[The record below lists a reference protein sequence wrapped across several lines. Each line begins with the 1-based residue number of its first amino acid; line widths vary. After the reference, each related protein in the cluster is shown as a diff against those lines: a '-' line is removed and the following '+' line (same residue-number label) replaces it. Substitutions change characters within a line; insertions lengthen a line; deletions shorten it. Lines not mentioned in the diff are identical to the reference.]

1 MSIYNYDLKFL
12 NDISLN
18 KEDKF
23 NIYYNIIIN
32 NNNMDNDLYSGLK
45 YFTESQIDKIF
56 ILDINRYM
64 FFRYLPNIYL
74 INKYFI
80 QTNNDS
86 NAFHG
91 ITKND
96 NITKEERQICI
107 KNILAKK
114 YIN

>member
-1 MSIYNYDLKFL
+1 MYNYDLKFL
-12 NDISLN
+12 NDMSLDE
-18 KEDKF
+18 EDKF
-23 NIYYNIIIN
+23 IQYYNIMMH
-32 NNNMDNDLYSGLK
+32 NNNMDNDLYSALK
-45 YFTESQIDKIF
+45 NFTESHIDKIF

-74 INKYFI
+74 INKYFT

-96 NITKEERQICI
+96 NITTKERQELI
-107 KNILAKK
+107 KNILTKK
-114 YIN
+114 FL

>member
-1 MSIYNYDLKFL
+1 MYQYDLKFL
-12 NDISLN
+12 NDITLDG
-18 KEDKF
+18 EQKF
-23 NIYYNIIIN
+23 NIYYNIIMQ
-32 NNNMDNDLYSGLK
+32 NNNMDNDLYLALK
-45 YFTESQIDKIF
+45 NFTESQIDKIF

-74 INKYFI
+74 INKYFT

-96 NITKEERQICI
+96 NITNEERQEFI
-107 KNILAKK
+107 KNILTKK
-114 YIN
+114 FL